1 MCQRAVGACGASFVA
16 INKHWR
22 DPNVTITFVITRGDS
37 LGGAHTH
44 VLDLATAF
52 IARGHQ
58 VTVLLGGEGE
68 VTREL
73 ENRSIPFRSLRYLAR
88 PIHPL
93 KDLLAIFE
101 LWRALVEISPD
112 IVAAHTAKAGL
123 VARCAAALARIPVVF
138 TPHGW
143 AITDRISARQGRL
156 FRTIERLAG
165 RLSARLINVCEY
177 ERTLAREFH
186 IAEDAKLAMVHNG
199 IPDIPAEFLA
209 HPQCQPAKLITVARF
224 ESPKDYSTLLL
235 ALSMLKDH
243 QWTIDLVGDGPLQ
256 PEIRRMAQALG
267 LEHRLRF
274 LGARSDVAGLLAQAH
289 IFVLS
294 TRSEALPYAVLEAM
308 RAGLPVVAS
317 NVGGISEAVV
327 DGQTGLVAPP
337 KDATALAS
345 HLERLITGPEL
356 RTDMGCAARTRV
368 LELFTLDKMLE
379 KTIDIYSDVIAQ
391 YQTRPALGHRRVLGN
406 RRRVLPIGIRRYG
419 SHPQQ

>member
-1 MCQRAVGACGASFVA
+1 
-16 INKHWR
+16 
-22 DPNVTITFVITRGDS
+22 VTITFVITRGDS

-52 IARGHQ
+52 LARGHK
-58 VTVLLGGEGE
+58 VTVLLGGQGE

-73 ENRSIPFRSLRYLAR
+73 ETRGIPFRSLRHLAK
-88 PIHPL
+88 PIHPV
-93 KDLLAIFE
+93 KDLLATFE
-101 LWRALVEISPD
+101 LWKALVEISPD
-112 IVAAHTAKAGL
+112 LVAAHTAKAGL

-143 AITDRISARQGRL
+143 AISDRISARQGRI

-177 ERTLAREFH
+177 ERTLAREFR
-186 IAEDAKLAMVHNG
+186 IAEDAKLVVVHNG
-199 IPDIPAEFLA
+199 IPDIPSEFLA
-209 HPQCQPAKLITVARF
+209 HPECQPARLITVARF

-256 PEIRRMAQALG
+256 PEIRRMAQAMG

-274 LGARSDVAGLLAQAH
+274 LGARNDVPGLLAQAH
-289 IFVLS
+289 VFVLS
-294 TRSEALPYAVLEAM
+294 TRSEALPYSVLEAM

-317 NVGGISEAVV
+317 NVGGISEAVA
-327 DGQTGLVAPP
+327 DGQTGLVVPP
-337 KDATALAS
+337 NDATALAR
-345 HLERLITGPEL
+345 HLGRLIASPEL
-356 RTDMGCAARTRV
+356 RAQMGGAARTRV

-379 KTIDIYSDVIAQ
+379 QTFDIYSDVVAQ
-391 YQTRPALGHRRVLGN
+391 YQTRPALSYRRVLAGRN
-406 RRRVLPIGIRRYG
+406 
-419 SHPQQ
+419 